1 MNSYSTI
8 INLQLSNNS
17 IEKQIYYKKVRKGSE
32 KMARNEFICDCNI
45 IHQDIVNATLKNMAD
60 EDLFNKLAEFFKILG
75 DTTRTKILFA
85 LDQNEMCVCDIANVL
100 NMSKSS
106 ISHQLGTLRRSGIVK
121 CRKEGKEVYY
131 MLDDDHVKQLFEVG
145 IEHIEHKK

>member
-1 MNSYSTI
+1 MS
-8 INLQLSNNS
+8 
-17 IEKQIYYKKVRKGSE
+17 K
-32 KMARNEFICDCNI
+32 NEFICDCNI
-45 IHQDIVNATLKNMAD
+45 IHQDIVNHTLKNMAD
-60 EDLFNKLAEFFKILG
+60 EDVFNKLAEFFKILG

-106 ISHQLGTLRRSGIVK
+106 ISHQLGTLRRMSIVK

-131 MLDDDHVKQLFEVG
+131 TLDDNHIKQVFEVAL
-145 IEHIEHKK
+145 EHIEHKK